1 MRHTGFTSAFQD
13 QLIVAAEVNKVRS
26 KIALPTYALHACDA
40 GHHEDFSN
48 FSNAKPGKGASAG
61 LSSNLITFA
70 SRSGVLGEFSA

>member
-40 GHHEDFSN
+40 VMRTFQT
-48 FSNAKPGKGASAG
+48 FRTRKPGKGAMP
-61 LSSNLITFA
+61 
-70 SRSGVLGEFSA
+70 V